1 MVQKKTKEILQKS
14 KFLYVLFIVRKDLRI
29 QAVINFPTVRM
40 ISYVIVYKEEVSVEH
55 YFDTSELN
63 PLVNKQ

>member
-1 MVQKKTKEILQKS
+1 MLQKS
-14 KFLYVLFIVRKDLRI
+14 KLLYVLFIVRKDLRI

-40 ISYVIVYKEEVSVEH
+40 ISYVIVYKGEVSVEH

-63 PLVNKQ
+63 PLVNKL

>member
-1 MVQKKTKEILQKS
+1 MLQKS

-29 QAVINFPTVRM
+29 QAVINFPNVRM
-40 ISYVIVYKEEVSVEH
+40 ISYVIVYKGEVSVEH

-63 PLVNKQ
+63 PLVNKL

>member
-1 MVQKKTKEILQKS
+1 
-14 KFLYVLFIVRKDLRI
+14 
-29 QAVINFPTVRM
+29 M
-40 ISYVIVYKEEVSVEH
+40 ISYVIVYKGEVYAEH